1 MCLSSKSGGTKEI
14 MENKW
19 ENAKQC
25 MNDGGVLHAIAT
37 HKSISKEFLKSYLRK
52 EKVTFNS

>member
-1 MCLSSKSGGTKEI
+1 
-14 MENKW
+14 
-19 ENAKQC
+19 

-37 HKSISKEFLKSYLRK
+37 HKSISKEFLRSYLRK